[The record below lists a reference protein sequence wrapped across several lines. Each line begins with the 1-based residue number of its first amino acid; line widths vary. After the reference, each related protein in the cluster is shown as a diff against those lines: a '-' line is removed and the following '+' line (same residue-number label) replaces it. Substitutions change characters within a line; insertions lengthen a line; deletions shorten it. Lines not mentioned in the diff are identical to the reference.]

1 MTATTGV
8 GVPLPPALT
17 SRVRAIGNGGRS
29 GRSVYCP
36 TVTEGLIQQFV
47 EAETADEIQSDVMG
61 IALPLD

>member
-1 MTATTGV
+1 MTRDGV
-8 GVPLPPALT
+8 YAPTACPSRA
-17 SRVRAIGNGGRS
+17 RVRARGNGGRS

-36 TVTEGLIQQFV
+36 TVIEGLIQQFV